1 MYLNDLDVAKQYIR
15 DLRQELDRCLLAEQ
29 IRRREREKSK
39 RERSKVPIGF
49 NSVLV
54 TILTR
59 MRKRL

>member
-1 MYLNDLDVAKQYIR
+1 MYLNNLDIAKQHIR
-15 DLRQELDRCLLAEQ
+15 DLSQELDRCLLAEQ
-29 IRRREREKSK
+29 IRRREREKPK
-39 RERSKVPIGF
+39 NERTKVPIGF

>member
-1 MYLNDLDVAKQYIR
+1 MYLNDLDIAKQHIR

-39 RERSKVPIGF
+39 HERSKVPIGF

-54 TILTR
+54 TIVTR